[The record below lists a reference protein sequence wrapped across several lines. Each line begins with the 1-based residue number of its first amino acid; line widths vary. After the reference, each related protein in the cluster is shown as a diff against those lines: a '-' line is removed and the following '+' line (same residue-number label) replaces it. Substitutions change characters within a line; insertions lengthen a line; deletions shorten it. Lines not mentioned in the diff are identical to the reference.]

1 MDTTKYPWENDPSG
15 LPLLDTEAKLLAYAS
30 AIIHIPAK
38 LENIDYSPR
47 DLHTVSLHYRQED
60 DFGFDELME
69 AVFSNAP
76 ENKDADNARKFSK
89 LMQKMNPH
97 NNIELGIVNGI
108 AADTLVQLK
117 STPPDNTTDNS
128 QSSLVNSQS
137 SIP

>member
-1 MDTTKYPWENDPSG
+1 MDTTKYPWENDPAG
-15 LPLLDTEAKLLAYAS
+15 LPLLDSEAKLLAYAS

-47 DLHTVSLHYRQED
+47 DLHTVSLHYRKED

-69 AVFSNAP
+69 AVFSNAS
-76 ENKDADNARKFSK
+76 ENKDADNARKFAK
-89 LMQKMNPH
+89 VMQKMNPH

-117 STPPDNTTDNS
+117 STPPENTADNS
-128 QSSLVNSQS
+128 QSSIVNCQS
-137 SIP
+137 